1 MNQTDDT
8 RSNADSDTDTESTE
22 VTDSSVDSGR
32 DEAEADSQKK
42 PARSSSGRWTS
53 GLALLVAL
61 LAAAGTGYQ
70 WNEQRASGLGGQ
82 VAELNAD
89 LQAANLALKRLT
101 GESRKIDSELSV
113 LSAQVNGQLATLPAR
128 MDQAE
133 RTLDSIPGASSDAW
147 STWLLTE
154 VEYLLRVANAQ
165 LNLVGNIDVS
175 LQALDL
181 ADEKLR
187 DLGSPGLTGVR
198 SLLSEER
205 AALRAV
211 PRPDAEG
218 IVLSLSGLA
227 NSIDNLPLA
236 SRAPGSYGGSGK
248 PDTEESG
255 LQRAWRVIVDALMSI
270 VSVKRDEESVTPL
283 MTEAGES
290 MLIRSLDMDLQIA
303 KLAILRNESELYR
316 NSLQA
321 VLDRLEKYFDSDAP
335 PVQAAKDT
343 INELLTVE
351 LPEAMPDISG
361 SLTLLS
367 RVRQN
372 GMP

>member
-1 MNQTDDT
+1 MNQTADT
-8 RSNADSDTDTESTE
+8 STNADTDAESTA
-22 VTDSSVDSGR
+22 VTESSVDSGR
-32 DEAEADSQKK
+32 DEAEADAPQKT
-42 PARSSSGRWTS
+42 ARSSSGRWTS

-89 LQAANLALKRLT
+89 LKAANMALKRLT
-101 GESRKIDSELSV
+101 GESQKIDSELTV
-113 LSAQVNGQLATLPAR
+113 LSAQVNGQLANLPAR

-133 RTLDSIPGASSDAW
+133 RTLESIPGASSDAW
-147 STWLLTE
+147 STWLLAE

-187 DLGSPGLTGVR
+187 DIGSPGLTGVR

-205 AALRAV
+205 AALRAL

-236 SRAPGSYGGSGK
+236 NHAPGSYGGSGK

-270 VSVKRDEESVTPL
+270 ISVKRDEESVTPL

-290 MLIRSLDMDLQIA
+290 ILIRSLDMDLQIA

-321 VLDRLEKYFDSDAP
+321 VIDRLEKYFDADAP

-343 INELLTVE
+343 VNELLAVE
-351 LPEAMPDISG
+351 LPDAMPDISG